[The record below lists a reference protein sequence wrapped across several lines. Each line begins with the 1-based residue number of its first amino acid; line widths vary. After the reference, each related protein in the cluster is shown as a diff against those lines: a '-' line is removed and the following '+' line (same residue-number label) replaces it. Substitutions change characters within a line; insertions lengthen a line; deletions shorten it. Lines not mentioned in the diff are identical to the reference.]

1 MLLPDS
7 EGSATK
13 RCEHPRAYTPGLPAH
28 RPIRRNTTAVAAVT
42 TFFGSTTVARLSFR
56 ARKKLV
62 LEIVEGPILTMH
74 FIESPVV

>member
-1 MLLPDS
+1 MLQGFWLIAPFD
-7 EGSATK
+7 GT
-13 RCEHPRAYTPGLPAH
+13 
-28 RPIRRNTTAVAAVT
+28 ITAVAAVT
-42 TFFGSTTVARLSFR
+42 TFFGSTTAARLSFR